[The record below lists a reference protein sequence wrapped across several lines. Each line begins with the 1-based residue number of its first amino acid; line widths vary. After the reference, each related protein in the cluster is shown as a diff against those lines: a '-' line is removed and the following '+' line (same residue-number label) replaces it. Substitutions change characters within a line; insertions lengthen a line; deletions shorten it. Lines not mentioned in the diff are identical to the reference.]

1 MEHHTLDVHPIPK
14 EKTPLYINEP
24 WLIDCSLLEI
34 GNRSAEP
41 EQEQDNIRVYIPLD
55 INKGAILRRLEL
67 LIAHYE
73 EANEKNE
80 INFSIDVNMLVSQI
94 EIYDQIWFV
103 RHMPESGDHSREA
116 VELVREFV
124 TRLEEI
130 PDGCVELFPF
140 ELIDALRKEYLRQT
154 EQHPPA
160 D

>member
-41 EQEQDNIRVYIPLD
+41 EQEQDNISVYIPLD

-80 INFSIDVNMLVSQI
+80 IDFSIDVNMLVSQI

-103 RHMPESGDHSREA
+103 RHMPENGDHSREA

-130 PDGCVELFPF
+130 PDGCAELFPF

>member
-1 MEHHTLDVHPIPK
+1 
-14 EKTPLYINEP
+14 
-24 WLIDCSLLEI
+24 
-34 GNRSAEP
+34 
-41 EQEQDNIRVYIPLD
+41 
-55 INKGAILRRLEL
+55 
-67 LIAHYE
+67 
-73 EANEKNE
+73 
-80 INFSIDVNMLVSQI
+80 MLVSQI

-130 PDGCVELFPF
+130 PDGCAELFPF

-154 EQHPPA
+154 EQYSPA

>member
-80 INFSIDVNMLVSQI
+80 IDFSIDVN
-94 EIYDQIWFV
+94 E
-103 RHMPESGDHSREA
+103 RPN
-116 VELVREFV
+116 
-124 TRLEEI
+124 
-130 PDGCVELFPF
+130 
-140 ELIDALRKEYLRQT
+140 
-154 EQHPPA
+154 PPA
-160 D
+160 MLGRME